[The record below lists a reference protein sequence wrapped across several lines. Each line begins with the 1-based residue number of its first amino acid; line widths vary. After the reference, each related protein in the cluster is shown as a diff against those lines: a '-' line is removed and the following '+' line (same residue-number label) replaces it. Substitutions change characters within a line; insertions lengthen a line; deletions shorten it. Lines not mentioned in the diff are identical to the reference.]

1 MHHLLTI
8 LSPSTKNRQQAQP
21 VATFKTQLF
30 SLTGVPPERQK
41 IMGFPKAKGLLK
53 DDADLANVGL
63 KAGLRIT
70 MMGTADAPP
79 SNSNADQVFLEDLPP
94 EEQDTTGLSKYGAGL
109 TNLGNTC
116 YMNSTLQCLYN
127 VPPLRATL
135 NEYKGQHSLTQN
147 AGALFQQMEKSAV
160 AVSPMWFLSSMRAA
174 FPQFD
179 QVRGCF
185 SRRWTTRL
193 PTHHLGR
200 GTTHLTASA
209 YRKSPIN
216 RPPGRDSTCSRMR
229 KSAGG
234 ACCSRCDPKSP
245 A

>member
-1 MHHLLTI
+1 M
-8 LSPSTKNRQQAQP
+8 S
-21 VATFKTQLF
+21 TFKTQLF

-53 DDADLANVGL
+53 DDADLADVGL
-63 KAGLRIT
+63 KSGLRIT

-127 VPPLRATL
+127 VPPLRTAL
-135 NEYKGQHSLTQN
+135 DEYKGQHSLTQN
-147 AGALFQQMEKSAV
+147 AGTLFQQMKKSAV

-179 QVRGCF
+179 QVR
-185 SRRWTTRL
+185 
-193 PTHHLGR
+193 
-200 GTTHLTASA
+200 
-209 YRKSPIN
+209 
-216 RPPGRDSTCSRMR
+216 TCSWHCNR
-229 KSAGG
+229 SNGQNQP
-234 ACCSRCDPKSP
+234 SRLVTMPRI
-245 A
+245 